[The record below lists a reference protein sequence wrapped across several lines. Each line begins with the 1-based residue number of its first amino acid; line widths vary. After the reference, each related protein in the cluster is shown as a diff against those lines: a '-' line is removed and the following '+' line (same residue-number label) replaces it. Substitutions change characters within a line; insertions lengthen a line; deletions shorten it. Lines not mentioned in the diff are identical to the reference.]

1 MTHRRV
7 GGDETR
13 TRYTPAPVVAVHTK
27 PNDFPTVVLEFPS
40 SLLNEPGPI
49 LTTRLEFHSVFEY
62 RFIATDYVYFP
73 TDRDDHAF
81 ALIEI
86 LDSQLREELLSRSKY
101 QGFSPGERLGGFVKE
116 TDLRHY
122 RIGFD
127 EHGHYDLLS
136 VGVDI
141 EQISRER

>member
-13 TRYTPAPVVAVHTK
+13 TRYTSAPLVTVRTK
-27 PNDFPTVVLEFPS
+27 PNDFPTVVLEFQS
-40 SLLNEPGPI
+40 SLLNEPGPL

-62 RFIATDYVYFP
+62 RFIATDHVYFL
-73 TDRDDHAF
+73 TDRDDRAF

-86 LDSQLREELLSRSKY
+86 LDSQLKEELVSRSMY
-101 QGFSPGERLGGFVKE
+101 QGFTPGERLGGFVKE
-116 TDLRHY
+116 ADLRHY

-136 VGVDI
+136 LGVDI